1 MKLPAG
7 TDGGTITN
15 PQDEKIFDELAGFR
29 GAVEI
34 RTLSG
39 TGFILIDEGKL
50 QAAMFRT
57 ATESFRGAGALSCM
71 TMDSG
76 ESGAT
81 QTFHLRKYNDE
92 EFERA
97 MEICRTSR
105 LFIVHEETSAPDM
118 AHPAAAVPSP
128 TVAEPVQE
136 PAAENAKHASGVVP
150 AFLDQSKLKKILS
163 QPGVIAVSAFFE
175 GFPVQSMG
183 DADFEHVAASAEDFM
198 RAGVKIAEDMS
209 AGPLEQMILET
220 AEHKFIIAPCG
231 DLFLCVFTTADTQ
244 LGLIRVVL
252 KSIQSE
258 VCH

>member
-15 PQDEKIFDELAGFR
+15 PQDDKNLDELAAFR

-34 RTLSG
+34 RTSSG
-39 TGFILIDEGKL
+39 TGFILIDQGRL
-50 QAAMFRT
+50 QAAMFHT
-57 ATESFRGAGALSCM
+57 ATDSYKGQSALPFM
-71 TMDSG
+71 NTDSG
-76 ESGAT
+76 DTEAV
-81 QTFHLRKYNDE
+81 QMFRLHKYRDE
-92 EFERA
+92 EFARA
-97 MEICRTSR
+97 LTICSDSQLLIADEEMSR
-105 LFIVHEETSAPDM
+105 PATLPPQAMAAEKAKETSA
-118 AHPAAAVPSP
+118 VPS
-128 TVAEPVQE
+128 V
-136 PAAENAKHASGVVP
+136 
-150 AFLDQSKLKKILS
+150 FLDQEKLKKILS

-198 RAGVKIAEDMS
+198 RGGVRIAQDMN

-231 DLFLCVFTTADTQ
+231 DLFLCVFTSADTQ

-258 VCH
+258 ACR

>member
-7 TDGGTITN
+7 IDGGTITN
-15 PQDEKIFDELAGFR
+15 PHDDDFFNELSAFR

-34 RTLSG
+34 RTPAG
-39 TGFILIDEGKL
+39 TGFILVDDGKL

-57 ATESFRGAGALSCM
+57 ATDAFQGASALSCL
-71 TMDSG
+71 TMDPG
-76 ESGAT
+76 DEEAV
-81 QTFHLRKYNDE
+81 QTFHLRRYNDTE
-92 EFERA
+92 MERA
-97 MEICRTSR
+97 VELCRDAG
-105 LFIVHEETSAPDM
+105 LLIP
-118 AHPAAAVPSP
+118 
-128 TVAEPVQE
+128 VAESPDPTAGALQTEPVE
-136 PAAENAKHASGVVP
+136 YPRESSGTTP
-150 AFLDQSKLKKILS
+150 ELDKSKLQKILS

-198 RAGVKIAEDMS
+198 RAGVKIAEDMK

-220 AEHKFIIAPCG
+220 AENKFIIAPCG

-252 KSIQSE
+252 KNIQSE
-258 VCH
+258 TCH